1 MTRALRFELVIAMF
15 SIGALH
21 AQTTEQ
27 LKARLLA
34 VGGLVE
40 VQRHNA
46 WVQTAPG
53 EQLDFGER
61 VRTGMFSSAAL
72 ELGPG
77 KVATLAERTEIQ
89 IGEANGLPIIQLES
103 GNVRVFSATDIQ
115 VAVKDTMLQSVEP
128 PLDMQV
134 GLQGDLLNVM
144 VLSGAVRN
152 GSMTIRGGQ
161 DSAVRTYTADSRSL
175 RQGYSPTYPGFY
187 FYPYFMYGIPGPNR

>member
-1 MTRALRFELVIAMF
+1 
-15 SIGALH
+15 
-21 AQTTEQ
+21 
-27 LKARLLA
+27 
-34 VGGLVE
+34 
-40 VQRHNA
+40 
-46 WVQTAPG
+46 
-53 EQLDFGER
+53 
-61 VRTGMFSSAAL
+61 MFSSAAL

-77 KVATLAERTEIQ
+77 KVATLGERTEIQ
-89 IGEANGLPIIQLES
+89 IGESNGLPIIQLES

-134 GLQGDLLNVM
+134 GLQGDLLNVT

-175 RQGYSPTYPGFY
+175 RQG
-187 FYPYFMYGIPGPNR
+187 